1 MFGRPILACVG
12 LLAAAVAA
20 AWLRAESAIPQVGLS
35 QLESGRYYAVD
46 LSGPVRSF
54 DLELDACSRYEV
66 IVSSLG
72 AAGQTYRVSLEA
84 IPRTRVESFPAIA
97 VTAWDKRPH
106 RHELDISRAAR
117 NETFESRARQEA
129 GRRSPLPDPPQA
141 DGSRGEYPSHG
152 RANYNHS
159 EEVRVAANQVTTE
172 RVVAGDGAS
181 AGSGRRFFLHVTAD
195 ALEDERGYVPV
206 QGMLAGEGKYARV
219 YLDNDVPKSGLAPG
233 LIVEIIRLLDEEI
246 IPRSRK
252 LLGEHADVD
261 RDGKLAVLVTA
272 WLGRLCGGRTS
283 LKGFVR
289 ANDFQADVPAPFG
302 NHADLV
308 YLNSSVEPGT
318 PLKTL
323 LAHEY
328 THAVCFSR
336 RLADPWRAAPLPE
349 EEDWLNEAI
358 AHVAENLHASDRSN
372 SRRSNLDWS
381 NLDWSNLDWSN
392 LDWRIAAFLAAPQSS
407 PLVVRDYYR
416 AGLWRDSGCRG
427 ATYLFLRYCVDQFG
441 ERLLRDLVDSPVGG
455 KRNLERATGIAF
467 PELFRRWTIALARD
481 DIASVRLHEKIGDC
495 ELAGPA
501 RIEWRPETGSC
512 EIDLRGTATS
522 LVILKHSGKA
532 HAARIVVH
540 CEAAAQLQ
548 VSIVR
553 DAQ

>member
-12 LLAAAVAA
+12 LLAATVAA
-20 AWLRAESAIPQVGLS
+20 ARLRAESAIPQVGLS
-35 QLESGRYYAVD
+35 QLELGRYYAVD

-129 GRRSPLPDPPQA
+129 GRRSPLPNPPQA

-152 RANYNHS
+152 RASYNHS
-159 EEVRVAANQVTTE
+159 EEVRVAANQVTAD
-172 RVVAGDGAS
+172 RVVAGAECDSTPA
-181 AGSGRRFFLHVTAD
+181 ASGRRFFLHVTAD
-195 ALEDERGYVPV
+195 ALENECGYVPV

-219 YLDNDVPKSGLAPG
+219 YLDSDVPKSGLAPG
-233 LIVEIIRLLDEEI
+233 LIGEIIRLLDEEI
-246 IPRSRK
+246 IPRSRE
-252 LLGEHADVD
+252 LLGEHTDVD
-261 RDGKLAVLVTA
+261 HDGKLAVLVTA
-272 WLGRLCGGRTS
+272 WLGRLCGGRIS

-302 NHADLV
+302 NHADLL

-318 PLKTL
+318 TLKTL

-336 RLADPWRAAPLPE
+336 RLADPLRAAPLLE

-381 NLDWSNLDWSN
+381 NLDW
-392 LDWRIAAFLAAPQSS
+392 RIAAFLAAPQSS

-416 AGLWRDSGCRG
+416 AGLWRDAGCRG

-512 EIDLRGTATS
+512 EIDLRGTAMS
-522 LVILKHSGKA
+522 LVVLKHSGKA

-540 CEAAAQLQ
+540 CDRAAQLQ

-553 DAQ
+553 YAQ